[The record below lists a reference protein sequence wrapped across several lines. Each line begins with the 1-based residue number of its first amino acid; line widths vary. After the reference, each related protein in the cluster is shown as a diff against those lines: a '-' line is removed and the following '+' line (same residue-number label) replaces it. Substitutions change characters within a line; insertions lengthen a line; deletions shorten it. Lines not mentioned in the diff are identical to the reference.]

1 MARKETSASTPTPPQ
16 RASSLPSFSGNVTP
30 AATEDV
36 IRLREQVAKLQGEL
50 REMLGMKNQLVS
62 MVGELKGQNKLLEQQ
77 QVQANRDRFKSK
89 SNDLKLQRD
98 GIKSSKTTPS
108 AIESGSG
115 GSKMFALMGLLL
127 VGAGKVI
134 ADNMTNS
141 LPDPKPSK
149 SKDKGRTFKGMEDE
163 ERGGD
168 FFRGDAEMTDEENAM
183 FSRATGKTPIDKLI
197 NKQKNKS
204 KAFNT
209 NAAKLEAIRQK
220 NMARINAKLL
230 EEDRERIREDLDN
243 LGFGGS
249 PGSGSRQTN
258 KAKMD
263 KHIKQVALLRKK
275 EKILRDLQ
283 LRNAFDADDYE
294 DSQTYTIGGDKTTT
308 VKPPSVATVLEQRKV
323 NRDVFNKRMEKEKE
337 EEKRLSTYDAFD
349 MGLSSQIDLDRL
361 QIAIKGASPI
371 NKTLKGQELRDLFFE
386 MNQFGEDEVTEP
398 PSESFFMKL
407 GKGIWSIVS
416 PKPLEAAPLQT
427 SSKSSIGATFKGM
440 EREEGGGGLY
450 VGANE
455 LNAYLLGYGIP
466 SMHAAGIV
474 ANVERESGGFLI
486 SRKQF
491 KGGPGRGLF
500 QFEGTR
506 LTAMKKYM
514 KDNYGNENEWETNW
528 EAQVDFLMQETNKN
542 NYERTM
548 RNRFFMRNY
557 STPQEAAKG
566 FMELV
571 LRPAA
576 WAREGAMKR
585 METKMQQLPF
595 FRNLGPLDNFSTDG
609 VINSTTIIGPQHS
622 QESQTLNIVAVQNT
636 GHGSSLMP
644 KLGLHIESGQ
654 SWRNKDLVKK

>member
-1 MARKETSASTPTPPQ
+1 
-16 RASSLPSFSGNVTP
+16 
-30 AATEDV
+30 
-36 IRLREQVAKLQGEL
+36 
-50 REMLGMKNQLVS
+50 
-62 MVGELKGQNKLLEQQ
+62 
-77 QVQANRDRFKSK
+77 
-89 SNDLKLQRD
+89 
-98 GIKSSKTTPS
+98 
-108 AIESGSG
+108 
-115 GSKMFALMGLLL
+115 MGLLL

-183 FSRATGKTPIDKLI
+183 FSRDTGKTPIDEYI
-197 NKQKNKS
+197 NQQKNKS
-204 KAFNT
+204 RAFMS

-220 NMARINAKLL
+220 NMARINAKLF

-323 NRDVFNKRMEKEKE
+323 NRDAFNKRMEKEKE

-349 MGLSSQIDLDRL
+349 MGLSSQIDHDRL

-398 PSESFFMKL
+398 PSESFL
-407 GKGIWSIVS
+407 
-416 PKPLEAAPLQT
+416 
-427 SSKSSIGATFKGM
+427 
-440 EREEGGGGLY
+440 
-450 VGANE
+450 
-455 LNAYLLGYGIP
+455 
-466 SMHAAGIV
+466 
-474 ANVERESGGFLI
+474 
-486 SRKQF
+486 
-491 KGGPGRGLF
+491 
-500 QFEGTR
+500 
-506 LTAMKKYM
+506 
-514 KDNYGNENEWETNW
+514 
-528 EAQVDFLMQETNKN
+528 
-542 NYERTM
+542 
-548 RNRFFMRNY
+548 
-557 STPQEAAKG
+557 
-566 FMELV
+566 
-571 LRPAA
+571 
-576 WAREGAMKR
+576 
-585 METKMQQLPF
+585 
-595 FRNLGPLDNFSTDG
+595 
-609 VINSTTIIGPQHS
+609 
-622 QESQTLNIVAVQNT
+622 
-636 GHGSSLMP
+636 
-644 KLGLHIESGQ
+644 
-654 SWRNKDLVKK
+654 